1 MCRDFGCRLCAVCII
16 YKRGG
21 EKKERKDRAAA
32 AHGICFRKR
41 STVVL
46 WVKLGGG
53 GGGPLVRLRTYEE
66 HCVMTFED
74 VKKKGRKKCC
84 VGGCINLKHL
94 FLHLFFF
101 FLERR
106 PIFCTCVL
114 VRMYS
119 EKKS

>member
-1 MCRDFGCRLCAVCII
+1 MCCLYNLQKRRGKKREEGSSNSSSSSRDLLQKTIHGCAV
-16 YKRGG
+16 
-21 EKKERKDRAAA
+21 
-32 AHGICFRKR
+32 
-41 STVVL
+41 

-106 PIFCTCVL
+106 PISCTCVL